1 MFIADLFEAKTL
13 KILVIMPGGFH
24 PWTPGHM
31 SLYTSALRAF
41 PGADVYVASTN
52 DTSERPIPFAVK
64 QELASIAG
72 VPADHFIQVK
82 SPFSAKEI
90 VDHYDANTTAL
101 IFVRSEKDRN
111 QAPQPAKVDPA
122 TGELPLIKKGPR
134 KGQPVSNYLQLFTNI
149 KNLLPLTQHA
159 YMAYLPTV
167 EFAGGVTSASEIRAA
182 WAKATP
188 AGRAKIA
195 QTLYPKNPQRALQ
208 LLSSVLDE
216 TVHEEASGVIAS
228 KRQARDP
235 RYSMSL
241 TQDVRPGAINKNLR
255 AFNLAENDP
264 VTDTTVYLIKKYRD
278 DIDYYQELIADD
290 SIDSAA
296 KPHYQKKIAQLKSR
310 IQQLWQG
317 KHQ

>member
-1 MFIADLFEAKTL
+1 MFIADLFEATTL
-13 KILVIMPGGFH
+13 KTLVIMPGGFH

-64 QELASIAG
+64 QELATIAG
-72 VPADHFIQVK
+72 VPADHFVQVK
-82 SPFSAKEI
+82 SPFTAKEI
-90 VDHYDANTTAL
+90 VDHYDPTATAL

-122 TGELPLIKKGPR
+122 TGKLPLVTRGPR
-134 KGQPVSNYLQLFTNI
+134 KGQPVSNYLQSFTNI
-149 KNLLPLTQHA
+149 KNLLPLAQHA

-195 QTLYPKNPQRALQ
+195 QTLYPKNPQRALK

-216 TVHEEASGVIAS
+216 TVQQGV
-228 KRQARDP
+228 
-235 RYSMSL
+235 
-241 TQDVRPGAINKNLR
+241 
-255 AFNLAENDP
+255 AESNPTVDA
-264 VTDTTVYLIKKYRD
+264 TVYLIKKYRD
-278 DIDYYQELIADD
+278 DIDHYQDLIAD
-290 SIDSAA
+290 SNIDSAA
-296 KPHYQKKIAQLKSR
+296 KPHYQKKIAELKSK

-317 KHQ
+317 TYR